1 MTRRAPSTFRRSL
14 VTLTCASAAALTAWG
29 QSRAPVGSPAWLPRL
44 AGDEQSLWVARVDE
58 ERSLVRRRGVAGPF
72 ESLDTLRGEIAHM
85 TGAEGVLYVMVR
97 DGTLYSASEGRW
109 SRRLDPPRRSAPL
122 DWVADECGV
131 VALIPSPARDEM
143 SRLVGGVR
151 PPTSQPFDPGPA
163 ALSVVRLD
171 SQGWIALAACP
182 KQVTADSP
190 YEPRLGF
197 IQDELCLAVAT
208 ADGRQVEVLALEP
221 QTGRWQPRGATP
233 PVPGLNRFWLTT
245 VSRLPTL
252 VVTSRTPAGREEV
265 AAFRRLGGAGER
277 DAPWRAAALRLSEL
291 PAGSAPQRYDT
302 ALGFNQHIVFLV
314 NAAPEGVFLQFGRLD
329 GAPAEKT
336 VRVADVFADGQLP
349 GAGLR
354 WVQAS
359 TLLVLFAVL
368 VSLFVFRRR
377 AMVTPATLP
386 ADAVLALAIQRLLG
400 WAVDLAPFALAFAPL
415 FGIDAQRAGQEL
427 FNWAAG
433 GDAATGR
440 FPSPPTLR
448 WWSASCAAY
457 TAYALLLELLTRRT
471 VGKLLTGTR
480 VLTESGARP
489 TVAAVITRNLFRFI
503 EMMPP
508 LWVLGFLVVLSRN
521 RQRLGDI
528 FARTVVVRPARP
540 PKPADRQE

>member
-14 VTLTCASAAALTAWG
+14 VALTCASAALTAWG

-44 AGDEQSLWVARVDE
+44 AGDEQSLWVARIDE
-58 ERSLVRRRGVAGPF
+58 ERSLVRWRGVAGPF
-72 ESLDTLRGEIAHM
+72 QPLDALRAEIAHM

-97 DGTLYSASEGRW
+97 DGTFYSASAGRW
-109 SRRLDPPRRSAPL
+109 SRRLDLPRRSAPL
-122 DWVADECGV
+122 DWVADERGV

-143 SRLVGGVR
+143 PRLVGGVR

-163 ALSVVRLD
+163 ALSVVRFD

-182 KQVTADSP
+182 KQVTGDGP
-190 YEPRLGF
+190 LEPRLGF

-208 ADGRQVEVLALEP
+208 TDGRQVEILGLDAP
-221 QTGRWQPRGATP
+221 TGRWQPRGTTP
-233 PVPGLNRFWLTT
+233 PLPGLNRFWLTS

-291 PAGSAPQRYDT
+291 PAGSEPQRYDA

-336 VRVADVFADGQLP
+336 VRVADVFADGHLP

-359 TLLVLFAVL
+359 TLLMLFAVL

-400 WAVDLAPFALAFAPL
+400 WAIDLAPFALVFAPL
-415 FGIDAQRAGQEL
+415 FGLDAQRAGPEL

-433 GDAATGR
+433 GDATTGR

-528 FARTVVVRPARP
+528 FARTVVVRAARP
-540 PKPADRQE
+540 PKPAGRQE